1 MLAKSA
7 NKISGFVLLI
17 ECWVGG
23 EREEWKS
30 PAFIYIDIYITPP
43 PSFGGGLL
51 WNRLGEIL
59 VIVRFA
65 VNGTVPEQPAP
76 HGCCGLLLG
85 AAGSARAAGRVLP
98 SSGPGP
104 SARQHAC
111 EPAAART
118 ARRPLDGKRCAPSAQ
133 PCMLPAQPRPCPLSL
148 RSNFKIEA
156 RWLVRSWWTDSI
168 WFSLL

>member
-1 MLAKSA
+1 ML
-7 NKISGFVLLI
+7 G
-17 ECWVGG
+17 WG
-23 EREEWKS
+23 EKRRAEKAL
-30 PAFIYIDIYITPP
+30 PFFFFITPP

-51 WNRLGEIL
+51 WNRLGEIP

-65 VNGTVPEQPAP
+65 VNGTVPEHPAR

-104 SARQHAC
+104 SVRQHAC

-118 ARRPLDGKRCAPSAQ
+118 ARRPLDGKRCARVPSLA
-133 PCMLPAQPRPCPLSL
+133 CFLPSPGHAHCHCA
-148 RSNFKIEA
+148 SNFKIDA
-156 RWLVRSWWTDSI
+156 H
-168 WFSLL
+168 

>member
-1 MLAKSA
+1 ML
-7 NKISGFVLLI
+7 G
-17 ECWVGG
+17 WG

-30 PAFIYIDIYITPP
+30 PAFLYIYITPP

-51 WNRLGEIL
+51 WNRPGEIP

-65 VNGTVPEQPAP
+65 VNGTVPEYPAR

-85 AAGSARAAGRVLP
+85 AAGSVRAAGRVLP

-118 ARRPLDGKRCAPSAQ
+118 ARRPLDGKRCAWVSSLA
-133 PCMLPAQPRPCPLSL
+133 CSLLS
-148 RSNFKIEA
+148 RGHAHCHCAVTFKIDA
-156 RWLVRSWWTDSI
+156 RWLVRSWWTESI

>member
-23 EREEWKS
+23 EEKSEKS
-30 PAFIYIDIYITPP
+30 PAFFFITPP

-51 WNRLGEIL
+51 WNRPGEIP
-59 VIVRFA
+59 VIVRYA
-65 VNGTVPEQPAP
+65 VNGTVPEHPARL
-76 HGCCGLLLG
+76 GCCGLLLG

-98 SSGPGP
+98 SSGPRP
-104 SARQHAC
+104 SVRQHAC

-118 ARRPLDGKRCAPSAQ
+118 ARRPLDGKQCV
-133 PCMLPAQPRPCPLSL
+133 LSL
-148 RSNFKIEA
+148 PSLACSLPSPGHAHCHCAVTFKIDA
-156 RWLVRSWWTDSI
+156 RWLVRSWWTE
-168 WFSLL
+168 LV